1 VKILAILFSLSLA
14 AAAQDS
20 PVVRAT
26 TRVLADGS
34 RATTITDRE
43 AQTATETVT
52 TASGKVIRKKLF
64 TLDAEGVSTGVI
76 HYNEKGVVVYKEAYK
91 RDFSGQIAASYLY
104 SPADKLLGHRTFL
117 YGSKGEVIQIDDY
130 DASGKLIPKAA
141 PASGKKKR

>member
-1 VKILAILFSLSLA
+1 MKILAILLSFTLA
-14 AAAQDS
+14 AVAQD

-34 RATTITDRE
+34 HATTITDRE

-52 TASGKVIRKKLF
+52 TASGKMIRKTLY
-64 TLDAEGVSTGVI
+64 TLDPDGATVGAI
-76 HYNEKGVVVYKEAYK
+76 HYDNKGNVRYKEAFK
-91 RDFSGQIAASYLY
+91 RDGTGQISASYLY

-130 DASGKLIPKAA
+130 DASGRLIPKAT
-141 PASGKKKR
+141 PAAGKKKR